1 MQNQK
6 SGQAGFSLIEVLVA
20 ISIFIFGLL
29 AIANLQISSIIQSSG
44 SNTRT
49 VATSI
54 ANGIMEEITSRS
66 ELDPSFR
73 TTAGGD
79 WLFAEGTS
87 TDLALDGAG
96 GYTATWSITTN
107 TPVPNLARISVT
119 VSGPRT
125 RTITMTSFKR
135 FQ

>member
-20 ISIFIFGLL
+20 ITIFTVGLL
-29 AIANLQISSIIQSSG
+29 AIANLQISSIMQSSG

-54 ANGIMEEITSRS
+54 ANGVMEEIMSRG

-96 GYTATWSITTN
+96 QYTATWNITTN
-107 TPVPNLARISVT
+107 SPVPNLARISVT
-119 VSGPRT
+119 VNGPRT

>member
-20 ISIFIFGLL
+20 ITIFTVGLL
-29 AIANLQISSIIQSSG
+29 AIANLQISSIMQSSG

-54 ANGIMEEITSRS
+54 ANGVMEEIMSRS
-66 ELDPSFR
+66 GLDPSFR

-96 GYTATWSITTN
+96 DYTATWNITTN
-107 TPVPNLARISVT
+107 SPVPNLARITVT
-119 VSGPRT
+119 VNGPRT